1 MFGELLAPQYLRWL
15 LDGFLLT
22 LGLAL
27 LSCLLATLIGA
38 PLAIARLS
46 RRRLLSWPAR
56 AYLALFRNTPLLVQL
71 FFWYFGVPALLPE
84 ALVSWLN
91 TPHET
96 PLLDWPSFEF
106 LAGAWGLTLY
116 TSAFVAEEF
125 RAGIASVRPEQRAAG
140 LALGL
145 TQRQV
150 WRVVVLPQ
158 ALRTAL
164 PPLLGQYMNA
174 LKNSSLAMAIGLAE
188 LSYASRQVETETFKT
203 FQAFGIATLLYIGAI
218 ALIEAFGQAL
228 QQTRRYRQEV
238 PEMDFSVISDNLS
251 YLLLGAYPDGPL
263 GGAALT
269 LLLASLSG
277 LASAVLGLVLGV
289 ALAVLPGKPRL
300 LLVALLGFF
309 RAIPVLMLIFWTYF
323 LLPIVFHVDVPA
335 LATVVCALSLIGGAY
350 LAHSVYAG
358 IHSLPAGQWA
368 AARALGLRPWQVLR
382 LVILPQALPVMLPSF
397 LNQWVSLIKDTSLAY
412 VIGVGELSFVATQVS
427 NRVMVHPT
435 EIFLFVA
442 LLYFLLCTSLDLA
455 AAFLARR
462 RRAER
467 RPVAQASPRARA

>member
-38 PLAIARLS
+38 PLAIARLL

-228 QQTRRYRQEV
+228 QQTRRYRQ
-238 PEMDFSVISDNLS
+238 
-251 YLLLGAYPDGPL
+251 
-263 GGAALT
+263 GGA
-269 LLLASLSG
+269 
-277 LASAVLGLVLGV
+277 
-289 ALAVLPGKPRL
+289 
-300 LLVALLGFF
+300 
-309 RAIPVLMLIFWTYF
+309 
-323 LLPIVFHVDVPA
+323 
-335 LATVVCALSLIGGAY
+335 
-350 LAHSVYAG
+350 
-358 IHSLPAGQWA
+358 
-368 AARALGLRPWQVLR
+368 
-382 LVILPQALPVMLPSF
+382 
-397 LNQWVSLIKDTSLAY
+397 
-412 VIGVGELSFVATQVS
+412 
-427 NRVMVHPT
+427 
-435 EIFLFVA
+435 
-442 LLYFLLCTSLDLA
+442 
-455 AAFLARR
+455 
-462 RRAER
+462 
-467 RPVAQASPRARA
+467 

>member
-164 PPLLGQYMNA
+164 PPLLGQYRNA

-228 QQTRRYRQEV
+228 QQTRRYRQ
-238 PEMDFSVISDNLS
+238 
-251 YLLLGAYPDGPL
+251 
-263 GGAALT
+263 GGA
-269 LLLASLSG
+269 
-277 LASAVLGLVLGV
+277 
-289 ALAVLPGKPRL
+289 
-300 LLVALLGFF
+300 
-309 RAIPVLMLIFWTYF
+309 
-323 LLPIVFHVDVPA
+323 
-335 LATVVCALSLIGGAY
+335 
-350 LAHSVYAG
+350 
-358 IHSLPAGQWA
+358 
-368 AARALGLRPWQVLR
+368 
-382 LVILPQALPVMLPSF
+382 
-397 LNQWVSLIKDTSLAY
+397 
-412 VIGVGELSFVATQVS
+412 
-427 NRVMVHPT
+427 
-435 EIFLFVA
+435 
-442 LLYFLLCTSLDLA
+442 
-455 AAFLARR
+455 
-462 RRAER
+462 
-467 RPVAQASPRARA
+467 

>member
-228 QQTRRYRQEV
+228 QQTRRYRQ
-238 PEMDFSVISDNLS
+238 
-251 YLLLGAYPDGPL
+251 
-263 GGAALT
+263 GGA
-269 LLLASLSG
+269 
-277 LASAVLGLVLGV
+277 
-289 ALAVLPGKPRL
+289 
-300 LLVALLGFF
+300 
-309 RAIPVLMLIFWTYF
+309 
-323 LLPIVFHVDVPA
+323 
-335 LATVVCALSLIGGAY
+335 
-350 LAHSVYAG
+350 
-358 IHSLPAGQWA
+358 
-368 AARALGLRPWQVLR
+368 
-382 LVILPQALPVMLPSF
+382 
-397 LNQWVSLIKDTSLAY
+397 
-412 VIGVGELSFVATQVS
+412 
-427 NRVMVHPT
+427 
-435 EIFLFVA
+435 
-442 LLYFLLCTSLDLA
+442 
-455 AAFLARR
+455 
-462 RRAER
+462 
-467 RPVAQASPRARA
+467 

>member
-203 FQAFGIATLLYIGAI
+203 FQAFSIATLLYIGAI

-228 QQTRRYRQEV
+228 QQTRRYRQ
-238 PEMDFSVISDNLS
+238 
-251 YLLLGAYPDGPL
+251 
-263 GGAALT
+263 GGA
-269 LLLASLSG
+269 
-277 LASAVLGLVLGV
+277 
-289 ALAVLPGKPRL
+289 
-300 LLVALLGFF
+300 
-309 RAIPVLMLIFWTYF
+309 
-323 LLPIVFHVDVPA
+323 
-335 LATVVCALSLIGGAY
+335 
-350 LAHSVYAG
+350 
-358 IHSLPAGQWA
+358 
-368 AARALGLRPWQVLR
+368 
-382 LVILPQALPVMLPSF
+382 
-397 LNQWVSLIKDTSLAY
+397 
-412 VIGVGELSFVATQVS
+412 
-427 NRVMVHPT
+427 
-435 EIFLFVA
+435 
-442 LLYFLLCTSLDLA
+442 
-455 AAFLARR
+455 
-462 RRAER
+462 
-467 RPVAQASPRARA
+467 

>member
-46 RRRLLSWPAR
+46 RRRLVSWPAR

-228 QQTRRYRQEV
+228 QQTRRYRQ
-238 PEMDFSVISDNLS
+238 
-251 YLLLGAYPDGPL
+251 
-263 GGAALT
+263 GGA
-269 LLLASLSG
+269 
-277 LASAVLGLVLGV
+277 
-289 ALAVLPGKPRL
+289 
-300 LLVALLGFF
+300 
-309 RAIPVLMLIFWTYF
+309 
-323 LLPIVFHVDVPA
+323 
-335 LATVVCALSLIGGAY
+335 
-350 LAHSVYAG
+350 
-358 IHSLPAGQWA
+358 
-368 AARALGLRPWQVLR
+368 
-382 LVILPQALPVMLPSF
+382 
-397 LNQWVSLIKDTSLAY
+397 
-412 VIGVGELSFVATQVS
+412 
-427 NRVMVHPT
+427 
-435 EIFLFVA
+435 
-442 LLYFLLCTSLDLA
+442 
-455 AAFLARR
+455 
-462 RRAER
+462 
-467 RPVAQASPRARA
+467 

>member
-1 MFGELLAPQYLRWL
+1 M

-38 PLAIARLS
+38 PGHRPAVAPAPAVLAGAR
-46 RRRLLSWPAR
+46 
-56 AYLALFRNTPLLVQL
+56 YLALFRNTRCWCSCSSGASAFCCQ
-71 FFWYFGVPALLPE
+71 

-150 WRVVVLPQ
+150 WRVVVLR
-158 ALRTAL
+158 ADTAAL

-238 PEMDFSVISDNLS
+238 REMDFSVISDNLS
-251 YLLLGAYPDGPL
+251 YLLLGAYR
-263 GGAALT
+263 T
-269 LLLASLSG
+269 
-277 LASAVLGLVLGV
+277 
-289 ALAVLPGKPRL
+289 
-300 LLVALLGFF
+300 
-309 RAIPVLMLIFWTYF
+309 
-323 LLPIVFHVDVPA
+323 
-335 LATVVCALSLIGGAY
+335 
-350 LAHSVYAG
+350 
-358 IHSLPAGQWA
+358 
-368 AARALGLRPWQVLR
+368 AR
-382 LVILPQALPVMLPSF
+382 S
-397 LNQWVSLIKDTSLAY
+397 
-412 VIGVGELSFVATQVS
+412 
-427 NRVMVHPT
+427 
-435 EIFLFVA
+435 
-442 LLYFLLCTSLDLA
+442 
-455 AAFLARR
+455 
-462 RRAER
+462 AER
-467 RPVAQASPRARA
+467 R

>member
-27 LSCLLATLIGA
+27 LSCLLATLICA

-228 QQTRRYRQEV
+228 QQTRRYRQ
-238 PEMDFSVISDNLS
+238 
-251 YLLLGAYPDGPL
+251 
-263 GGAALT
+263 GGA
-269 LLLASLSG
+269 
-277 LASAVLGLVLGV
+277 
-289 ALAVLPGKPRL
+289 
-300 LLVALLGFF
+300 
-309 RAIPVLMLIFWTYF
+309 
-323 LLPIVFHVDVPA
+323 
-335 LATVVCALSLIGGAY
+335 
-350 LAHSVYAG
+350 
-358 IHSLPAGQWA
+358 
-368 AARALGLRPWQVLR
+368 
-382 LVILPQALPVMLPSF
+382 
-397 LNQWVSLIKDTSLAY
+397 
-412 VIGVGELSFVATQVS
+412 
-427 NRVMVHPT
+427 
-435 EIFLFVA
+435 
-442 LLYFLLCTSLDLA
+442 
-455 AAFLARR
+455 
-462 RRAER
+462 
-467 RPVAQASPRARA
+467 

>member
-46 RRRLLSWPAR
+46 RRRPLSWPAR

-150 WRVVVLPQ
+150 WREVVLPQ

-228 QQTRRYRQEV
+228 QQTRRYRQ
-238 PEMDFSVISDNLS
+238 
-251 YLLLGAYPDGPL
+251 
-263 GGAALT
+263 GGA
-269 LLLASLSG
+269 
-277 LASAVLGLVLGV
+277 
-289 ALAVLPGKPRL
+289 
-300 LLVALLGFF
+300 
-309 RAIPVLMLIFWTYF
+309 
-323 LLPIVFHVDVPA
+323 
-335 LATVVCALSLIGGAY
+335 
-350 LAHSVYAG
+350 
-358 IHSLPAGQWA
+358 
-368 AARALGLRPWQVLR
+368 
-382 LVILPQALPVMLPSF
+382 
-397 LNQWVSLIKDTSLAY
+397 
-412 VIGVGELSFVATQVS
+412 
-427 NRVMVHPT
+427 
-435 EIFLFVA
+435 
-442 LLYFLLCTSLDLA
+442 
-455 AAFLARR
+455 
-462 RRAER
+462 
-467 RPVAQASPRARA
+467 

>member
-150 WRVVVLPQ
+150 WREVGLPQ

-228 QQTRRYRQEV
+228 QQTRRYRQ
-238 PEMDFSVISDNLS
+238 
-251 YLLLGAYPDGPL
+251 
-263 GGAALT
+263 GGA
-269 LLLASLSG
+269 
-277 LASAVLGLVLGV
+277 
-289 ALAVLPGKPRL
+289 
-300 LLVALLGFF
+300 
-309 RAIPVLMLIFWTYF
+309 
-323 LLPIVFHVDVPA
+323 
-335 LATVVCALSLIGGAY
+335 
-350 LAHSVYAG
+350 
-358 IHSLPAGQWA
+358 
-368 AARALGLRPWQVLR
+368 
-382 LVILPQALPVMLPSF
+382 
-397 LNQWVSLIKDTSLAY
+397 
-412 VIGVGELSFVATQVS
+412 
-427 NRVMVHPT
+427 
-435 EIFLFVA
+435 
-442 LLYFLLCTSLDLA
+442 
-455 AAFLARR
+455 
-462 RRAER
+462 
-467 RPVAQASPRARA
+467 

>member
-27 LSCLLATLIGA
+27 LSCLLATLLGA

-228 QQTRRYRQEV
+228 QQTRRYRQ
-238 PEMDFSVISDNLS
+238 
-251 YLLLGAYPDGPL
+251 
-263 GGAALT
+263 GGA
-269 LLLASLSG
+269 
-277 LASAVLGLVLGV
+277 
-289 ALAVLPGKPRL
+289 
-300 LLVALLGFF
+300 
-309 RAIPVLMLIFWTYF
+309 
-323 LLPIVFHVDVPA
+323 
-335 LATVVCALSLIGGAY
+335 
-350 LAHSVYAG
+350 
-358 IHSLPAGQWA
+358 
-368 AARALGLRPWQVLR
+368 
-382 LVILPQALPVMLPSF
+382 
-397 LNQWVSLIKDTSLAY
+397 
-412 VIGVGELSFVATQVS
+412 
-427 NRVMVHPT
+427 
-435 EIFLFVA
+435 
-442 LLYFLLCTSLDLA
+442 
-455 AAFLARR
+455 
-462 RRAER
+462 
-467 RPVAQASPRARA
+467 

>member
-203 FQAFGIATLLYIGAI
+203 FQAFGIATLLYIGAM

-228 QQTRRYRQEV
+228 QQTRRYRQ
-238 PEMDFSVISDNLS
+238 
-251 YLLLGAYPDGPL
+251 
-263 GGAALT
+263 GGA
-269 LLLASLSG
+269 
-277 LASAVLGLVLGV
+277 
-289 ALAVLPGKPRL
+289 
-300 LLVALLGFF
+300 
-309 RAIPVLMLIFWTYF
+309 
-323 LLPIVFHVDVPA
+323 
-335 LATVVCALSLIGGAY
+335 
-350 LAHSVYAG
+350 
-358 IHSLPAGQWA
+358 
-368 AARALGLRPWQVLR
+368 
-382 LVILPQALPVMLPSF
+382 
-397 LNQWVSLIKDTSLAY
+397 
-412 VIGVGELSFVATQVS
+412 
-427 NRVMVHPT
+427 
-435 EIFLFVA
+435 
-442 LLYFLLCTSLDLA
+442 
-455 AAFLARR
+455 
-462 RRAER
+462 
-467 RPVAQASPRARA
+467 

>member
-91 TPHET
+91 TPYET

-228 QQTRRYRQEV
+228 QQTRRYRQ
-238 PEMDFSVISDNLS
+238 
-251 YLLLGAYPDGPL
+251 
-263 GGAALT
+263 GGA
-269 LLLASLSG
+269 
-277 LASAVLGLVLGV
+277 
-289 ALAVLPGKPRL
+289 
-300 LLVALLGFF
+300 
-309 RAIPVLMLIFWTYF
+309 
-323 LLPIVFHVDVPA
+323 
-335 LATVVCALSLIGGAY
+335 
-350 LAHSVYAG
+350 
-358 IHSLPAGQWA
+358 
-368 AARALGLRPWQVLR
+368 
-382 LVILPQALPVMLPSF
+382 
-397 LNQWVSLIKDTSLAY
+397 
-412 VIGVGELSFVATQVS
+412 
-427 NRVMVHPT
+427 
-435 EIFLFVA
+435 
-442 LLYFLLCTSLDLA
+442 
-455 AAFLARR
+455 
-462 RRAER
+462 
-467 RPVAQASPRARA
+467 

>member
-150 WRVVVLPQ
+150 WREVVLPQ

-228 QQTRRYRQEV
+228 Q
-238 PEMDFSVISDNLS
+238 
-251 YLLLGAYPDGPL
+251 
-263 GGAALT
+263 
-269 LLLASLSG
+269 
-277 LASAVLGLVLGV
+277 
-289 ALAVLPGKPRL
+289 
-300 LLVALLGFF
+300 
-309 RAIPVLMLIFWTYF
+309 
-323 LLPIVFHVDVPA
+323 
-335 LATVVCALSLIGGAY
+335 
-350 LAHSVYAG
+350 
-358 IHSLPAGQWA
+358 
-368 AARALGLRPWQVLR
+368 
-382 LVILPQALPVMLPSF
+382 
-397 LNQWVSLIKDTSLAY
+397 
-412 VIGVGELSFVATQVS
+412 
-427 NRVMVHPT
+427 
-435 EIFLFVA
+435 
-442 LLYFLLCTSLDLA
+442 
-455 AAFLARR
+455 
-462 RRAER
+462 
-467 RPVAQASPRARA
+467 

>member
-150 WRVVVLPQ
+150 WREVVLPQ

-228 QQTRRYRQEV
+228 QQPRRYRQ
-238 PEMDFSVISDNLS
+238 
-251 YLLLGAYPDGPL
+251 
-263 GGAALT
+263 GGA
-269 LLLASLSG
+269 
-277 LASAVLGLVLGV
+277 
-289 ALAVLPGKPRL
+289 
-300 LLVALLGFF
+300 
-309 RAIPVLMLIFWTYF
+309 
-323 LLPIVFHVDVPA
+323 
-335 LATVVCALSLIGGAY
+335 
-350 LAHSVYAG
+350 
-358 IHSLPAGQWA
+358 
-368 AARALGLRPWQVLR
+368 
-382 LVILPQALPVMLPSF
+382 
-397 LNQWVSLIKDTSLAY
+397 
-412 VIGVGELSFVATQVS
+412 
-427 NRVMVHPT
+427 
-435 EIFLFVA
+435 
-442 LLYFLLCTSLDLA
+442 
-455 AAFLARR
+455 
-462 RRAER
+462 
-467 RPVAQASPRARA
+467 

>member
-164 PPLLGQYMNA
+164 PPLLGQYMTA

-228 QQTRRYRQEV
+228 QQTRRYRQ
-238 PEMDFSVISDNLS
+238 
-251 YLLLGAYPDGPL
+251 
-263 GGAALT
+263 GGA
-269 LLLASLSG
+269 
-277 LASAVLGLVLGV
+277 
-289 ALAVLPGKPRL
+289 
-300 LLVALLGFF
+300 
-309 RAIPVLMLIFWTYF
+309 
-323 LLPIVFHVDVPA
+323 
-335 LATVVCALSLIGGAY
+335 
-350 LAHSVYAG
+350 
-358 IHSLPAGQWA
+358 
-368 AARALGLRPWQVLR
+368 
-382 LVILPQALPVMLPSF
+382 
-397 LNQWVSLIKDTSLAY
+397 
-412 VIGVGELSFVATQVS
+412 
-427 NRVMVHPT
+427 
-435 EIFLFVA
+435 
-442 LLYFLLCTSLDLA
+442 
-455 AAFLARR
+455 
-462 RRAER
+462 
-467 RPVAQASPRARA
+467 

>member
-218 ALIEAFGQAL
+218 A
-228 QQTRRYRQEV
+228 
-238 PEMDFSVISDNLS
+238 
-251 YLLLGAYPDGPL
+251 
-263 GGAALT
+263 
-269 LLLASLSG
+269 
-277 LASAVLGLVLGV
+277 
-289 ALAVLPGKPRL
+289 
-300 LLVALLGFF
+300 
-309 RAIPVLMLIFWTYF
+309 
-323 LLPIVFHVDVPA
+323 
-335 LATVVCALSLIGGAY
+335 
-350 LAHSVYAG
+350 
-358 IHSLPAGQWA
+358 
-368 AARALGLRPWQVLR
+368 
-382 LVILPQALPVMLPSF
+382 
-397 LNQWVSLIKDTSLAY
+397 
-412 VIGVGELSFVATQVS
+412 
-427 NRVMVHPT
+427 
-435 EIFLFVA
+435 
-442 LLYFLLCTSLDLA
+442 
-455 AAFLARR
+455 
-462 RRAER
+462 
-467 RPVAQASPRARA
+467 

>member
-1 MFGELLAPQYLRWL
+1 MPARHPDRR
-15 LDGFLLT
+15 
-22 LGLAL
+22 
-27 LSCLLATLIGA
+27 

-150 WRVVVLPQ
+150 WREVVLPQ

-174 LKNSSLAMAIGLAE
+174 LKSSSLAMAIGLAE

-228 QQTRRYRQEV
+228 QQTRRYRQ
-238 PEMDFSVISDNLS
+238 
-251 YLLLGAYPDGPL
+251 
-263 GGAALT
+263 GGA
-269 LLLASLSG
+269 
-277 LASAVLGLVLGV
+277 
-289 ALAVLPGKPRL
+289 
-300 LLVALLGFF
+300 
-309 RAIPVLMLIFWTYF
+309 
-323 LLPIVFHVDVPA
+323 
-335 LATVVCALSLIGGAY
+335 
-350 LAHSVYAG
+350 
-358 IHSLPAGQWA
+358 
-368 AARALGLRPWQVLR
+368 
-382 LVILPQALPVMLPSF
+382 
-397 LNQWVSLIKDTSLAY
+397 
-412 VIGVGELSFVATQVS
+412 
-427 NRVMVHPT
+427 
-435 EIFLFVA
+435 
-442 LLYFLLCTSLDLA
+442 
-455 AAFLARR
+455 
-462 RRAER
+462 
-467 RPVAQASPRARA
+467 

>member
-38 PLAIARLS
+38 PPLAIARLS

-116 TSAFVAEEF
+116 TSAFVTEEF

-150 WRVVVLPQ
+150 WREVVLPQ

-228 QQTRRYRQEV
+228 QQTRRYRQ
-238 PEMDFSVISDNLS
+238 
-251 YLLLGAYPDGPL
+251 
-263 GGAALT
+263 GGA
-269 LLLASLSG
+269 
-277 LASAVLGLVLGV
+277 
-289 ALAVLPGKPRL
+289 
-300 LLVALLGFF
+300 
-309 RAIPVLMLIFWTYF
+309 
-323 LLPIVFHVDVPA
+323 
-335 LATVVCALSLIGGAY
+335 
-350 LAHSVYAG
+350 
-358 IHSLPAGQWA
+358 
-368 AARALGLRPWQVLR
+368 
-382 LVILPQALPVMLPSF
+382 
-397 LNQWVSLIKDTSLAY
+397 
-412 VIGVGELSFVATQVS
+412 
-427 NRVMVHPT
+427 
-435 EIFLFVA
+435 
-442 LLYFLLCTSLDLA
+442 
-455 AAFLARR
+455 
-462 RRAER
+462 
-467 RPVAQASPRARA
+467 

>member
-56 AYLALFRNTPLLVQL
+56 AYLALVRNTPLLVQL

-228 QQTRRYRQEV
+228 QQTRRYRQ
-238 PEMDFSVISDNLS
+238 
-251 YLLLGAYPDGPL
+251 
-263 GGAALT
+263 GGA
-269 LLLASLSG
+269 
-277 LASAVLGLVLGV
+277 
-289 ALAVLPGKPRL
+289 
-300 LLVALLGFF
+300 
-309 RAIPVLMLIFWTYF
+309 
-323 LLPIVFHVDVPA
+323 
-335 LATVVCALSLIGGAY
+335 
-350 LAHSVYAG
+350 
-358 IHSLPAGQWA
+358 
-368 AARALGLRPWQVLR
+368 
-382 LVILPQALPVMLPSF
+382 
-397 LNQWVSLIKDTSLAY
+397 
-412 VIGVGELSFVATQVS
+412 
-427 NRVMVHPT
+427 
-435 EIFLFVA
+435 
-442 LLYFLLCTSLDLA
+442 
-455 AAFLARR
+455 
-462 RRAER
+462 
-467 RPVAQASPRARA
+467 

>member
-22 LGLAL
+22 LGLSL
-27 LSCLLATLIGA
+27 LSCLLATLVGA

-84 ALVSWLN
+84 ELVSWLN

-96 PLLDWPSFEF
+96 PLFDWPSFEF

-228 QQTRRYRQEV
+228 QQTRRYRQ
-238 PEMDFSVISDNLS
+238 
-251 YLLLGAYPDGPL
+251 
-263 GGAALT
+263 GGA
-269 LLLASLSG
+269 
-277 LASAVLGLVLGV
+277 
-289 ALAVLPGKPRL
+289 
-300 LLVALLGFF
+300 
-309 RAIPVLMLIFWTYF
+309 
-323 LLPIVFHVDVPA
+323 
-335 LATVVCALSLIGGAY
+335 
-350 LAHSVYAG
+350 
-358 IHSLPAGQWA
+358 
-368 AARALGLRPWQVLR
+368 
-382 LVILPQALPVMLPSF
+382 
-397 LNQWVSLIKDTSLAY
+397 
-412 VIGVGELSFVATQVS
+412 
-427 NRVMVHPT
+427 
-435 EIFLFVA
+435 
-442 LLYFLLCTSLDLA
+442 
-455 AAFLARR
+455 
-462 RRAER
+462 
-467 RPVAQASPRARA
+467 

>member
-150 WRVVVLPQ
+150 WREVVLPQ

-188 LSYASRQVETETFKT
+188 LSYASRQVETETF
-203 FQAFGIATLLYIGAI
+203 QAFGIATLLYIGAI

-228 QQTRRYRQEV
+228 QQTRRYRQ
-238 PEMDFSVISDNLS
+238 
-251 YLLLGAYPDGPL
+251 
-263 GGAALT
+263 GGA
-269 LLLASLSG
+269 
-277 LASAVLGLVLGV
+277 
-289 ALAVLPGKPRL
+289 
-300 LLVALLGFF
+300 
-309 RAIPVLMLIFWTYF
+309 
-323 LLPIVFHVDVPA
+323 
-335 LATVVCALSLIGGAY
+335 
-350 LAHSVYAG
+350 
-358 IHSLPAGQWA
+358 
-368 AARALGLRPWQVLR
+368 
-382 LVILPQALPVMLPSF
+382 
-397 LNQWVSLIKDTSLAY
+397 
-412 VIGVGELSFVATQVS
+412 
-427 NRVMVHPT
+427 
-435 EIFLFVA
+435 
-442 LLYFLLCTSLDLA
+442 
-455 AAFLARR
+455 
-462 RRAER
+462 
-467 RPVAQASPRARA
+467 

>member
-27 LSCLLATLIGA
+27 LSCLLATLIGALIGA

-228 QQTRRYRQEV
+228 QQTRRYRQ
-238 PEMDFSVISDNLS
+238 
-251 YLLLGAYPDGPL
+251 
-263 GGAALT
+263 GGA
-269 LLLASLSG
+269 
-277 LASAVLGLVLGV
+277 
-289 ALAVLPGKPRL
+289 
-300 LLVALLGFF
+300 
-309 RAIPVLMLIFWTYF
+309 
-323 LLPIVFHVDVPA
+323 
-335 LATVVCALSLIGGAY
+335 
-350 LAHSVYAG
+350 
-358 IHSLPAGQWA
+358 
-368 AARALGLRPWQVLR
+368 
-382 LVILPQALPVMLPSF
+382 
-397 LNQWVSLIKDTSLAY
+397 
-412 VIGVGELSFVATQVS
+412 
-427 NRVMVHPT
+427 
-435 EIFLFVA
+435 
-442 LLYFLLCTSLDLA
+442 
-455 AAFLARR
+455 
-462 RRAER
+462 
-467 RPVAQASPRARA
+467 

>member
-46 RRRLLSWPAR
+46 RRRLLSWSAR

-150 WRVVVLPQ
+150 WREVVLPQ

-228 QQTRRYRQEV
+228 QQTRRYRQ
-238 PEMDFSVISDNLS
+238 
-251 YLLLGAYPDGPL
+251 
-263 GGAALT
+263 GGA
-269 LLLASLSG
+269 
-277 LASAVLGLVLGV
+277 
-289 ALAVLPGKPRL
+289 
-300 LLVALLGFF
+300 
-309 RAIPVLMLIFWTYF
+309 
-323 LLPIVFHVDVPA
+323 
-335 LATVVCALSLIGGAY
+335 
-350 LAHSVYAG
+350 
-358 IHSLPAGQWA
+358 
-368 AARALGLRPWQVLR
+368 
-382 LVILPQALPVMLPSF
+382 
-397 LNQWVSLIKDTSLAY
+397 
-412 VIGVGELSFVATQVS
+412 
-427 NRVMVHPT
+427 
-435 EIFLFVA
+435 
-442 LLYFLLCTSLDLA
+442 
-455 AAFLARR
+455 
-462 RRAER
+462 
-467 RPVAQASPRARA
+467 